1 MTANKDYCI
10 VCHESIPIKRHGWFT
25 CSIICS
31 KERQRKGFD
40 PDLLRAIANYIE
52 CFSTG
57 APYNLGISEPKRAMQ
72 ESPDKTPGVLPL
84 ESLEAVLT
92 AEADQQYLESLDKLL
107 SYSRGLS

>member
-31 KERQRKGFD
+31 KERQRKG
-40 PDLLRAIANYIE
+40 LLE
-52 CFSTG
+52 CFLPG
-57 APYNLGISEPKRAMQ
+57 APYNLGISEPKRVMQ
-72 ESPDKTPGVLPL
+72 ESPGKTPGVLPL
-84 ESLEAVLT
+84 ELLEAILT

>member
-10 VCHESIPIKRHGWFT
+10 AGLAAD
-25 CSIICS
+25 
-31 KERQRKGFD
+31 D
-40 PDLLRAIANYIE
+40 PDLLWAIANYIE